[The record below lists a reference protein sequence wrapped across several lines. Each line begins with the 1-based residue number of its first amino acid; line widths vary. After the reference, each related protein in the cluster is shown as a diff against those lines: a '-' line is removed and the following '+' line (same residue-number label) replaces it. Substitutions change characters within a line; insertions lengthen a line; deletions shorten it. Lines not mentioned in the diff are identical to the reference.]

1 MNYKERAEKW
11 YKRSLDESD
20 EFIKFLLLFISY
32 EVSVKSKGINL
43 KDVKDDNSIKDK
55 FYNKIDYEDLEK
67 LKLQLDKNP
76 LRNMKYGGDNRW
88 SGRLESVNDFDGII
102 EFVIRARNNL
112 FHGDKGLDEK
122 RDEFIVK
129 EGTKI
134 LQPLVEAIIL
144 EVH

>member
-20 EFIKFLLLFISY
+20 EFIKFLLLFISL
-32 EVSVKSKGINL
+32 EVSVKPKFNEVR
-43 KDVKDDNSIKDK
+43 DVKYDNSIKKK
-55 FYNKIDYEDLEK
+55 FYNKIDNTYLEELK
-67 LKLQLDKNP
+67 LKLDKNP
-76 LRNMKYGGDNRW
+76 LQNMKYSGDSNRFVK
-88 SGRLESVNDFDGII
+88 LKSVDDFDGII
-102 EFVIRARNNL
+102 EFVMIARNNL

-144 EVH
+144 